1 MQKVWKTFQENMPN
15 EFITEDMS
23 NVYDGVFVKTF
34 VMFFGEMV
42 QYYIYEEYD
51 GQTNIMKSNR
61 INNNSIYNIKDES
74 RYNLINQMLMS
85 EVLKDQESLKN
96 NMERYCLLSDI
107 TSNSFK
113 IL

>member
-1 MQKVWKTFQENMPN
+1 
-15 EFITEDMS
+15 
-23 NVYDGVFVKTF
+23 
-34 VMFFGEMV
+34 MV